1 MRKRLIGS
9 GVALAGAMLALASL
23 ATPAMAKGGGDG
35 GGGGGGGGRPCG
47 PSQSTAG
54 NGTLGTAWTLKSM
67 YDDNTAG
74 QVVIGEEFEI
84 NNTPV
89 GQVWTVTYSDNGTP
103 FFTGDFTATATGVR
117 VVEMTLYHGGTSH
130 MAAHAVDQQTG
141 EVIDGSVNLPVA
153 PAACGTVVP

>member
-1 MRKRLIGS
+1 MRKRLTGS
-9 GVALAGAMLALASL
+9 AVAVAGAMLVLGSL
-23 ATPAMAKGGGDG
+23 ATPAMAKG

-47 PSQSTAG
+47 PAQNTSGS
-54 NGTLGTAWTLKSM
+54 GTLGSPWTLKSM

-84 NNTPV
+84 NTPA

-103 FFTGDFTATATGVR
+103 FFSGNFTATATGVR
-117 VVEMTLYHGGTSH
+117 VQEMTLYHGGTSH

-141 EVIDGSVNLPVA
+141 EVIDGAVDLPVA